1 MVDPTFLVIG
11 AAIFF
16 IVLILILRSGAKEE
30 PLKPTLS
37 KKDKQK
43 QNQQLAK
50 QQKPKKGGRSALK
63 KSERSGI
70 ASEWH
75 VVDSAAK
82 DATEVLEFLKG
93 KDPNE
98 LAKQHAGATK
108 QAAKRKGKKPKEEV
122 QSSEDSATDD
132 GSLEGFEQVKKKA
145 PADKKKKKKEKKQE
159 EVKDAVPKPYF
170 RPLNPDGTPIK
181 EEKPK
186 KGERKPRVDG
196 ERREPRIPRE
206 GGDAEGQGERKAR
219 PEGERRERKPRPE
232 GEQREPRERREGE
245 EERKPRPP
253 KEPREVRKPI
263 TSPPNV
269 KYEEADLN
277 DILNLITQDYKP
289 KAPRDSSRT
298 STRASS
304 IFSKIERTILVQI
317 LAKLEA
323 RDLVALSKVN
333 HHLMFAARK
342 DSLWKDLL
350 FRDFGV
356 RDSTRHKTPRVGY
369 IVEYKKKHNKGG
381 KKDEAA
387 VPQGEEKDAKAKN
400 QKKAQGP
407 KEAAKE

>member
-11 AAIFF
+11 AATFF

-43 QNQQLAK
+43 QKQQLAK
-50 QQKPKKGGRSALK
+50 QQKPKKGVRGALK
-63 KSERSGI
+63 KNERSGI
-70 ASEWH
+70 ASEWQ
-75 VVDSAAK
+75 VVDSASK

-98 LAKQHAGATK
+98 LAKQQAGGTK
-108 QAAKRKGKKPKEEV
+108 QGAKKKGKKAKEEV

-159 EVKDAVPKPYF
+159 EVKEAVPKPYF
-170 RPLNPDGTPIK
+170 RLLNPDGTPIK
-181 EEKPK
+181 DEKPK
-186 KGERKPRVDG
+186 KGERKGRGDG

-206 GGDAEGQGERKAR
+206 GGDAEGQGERKGR
-219 PEGERRERKPRPE
+219 PEGEKRERRPRPE
-232 GEQREPRERREGE
+232 GEQREPRERKDGE
-245 EERKPRPP
+245 EERKPREPRPP
-253 KEPREVRKPI
+253 KEPREVRRPI

-277 DILNLITQDYKP
+277 DILNSITQDYKP
-289 KAPRDSSRT
+289 KT
-298 STRASS
+298 SRASS
-304 IFSKIERTILVQI
+304 IFSKIERTILVKI
-317 LAKLEA
+317 LSKLEA
-323 RDLVALSKVN
+323 RDLVALSRVN
-333 HHLMFAARK
+333 HHLMILARK

-356 RDSTRHKTPRVGY
+356 KDFVKYKTPRAAY
-369 IVEYKKKHNKGG
+369 KVEHKKKYNKGG
-381 KKDEAA
+381 KKDETA

-400 QKKAQGP
+400 QKKAQGS
-407 KEAAKE
+407 KEEVAQE

>member
-43 QNQQLAK
+43 QKQQLAK
-50 QQKPKKGGRSALK
+50 QQKPKKGRSALK

-70 ASEWH
+70 ASEWQ

-98 LAKQHAGATK
+98 LAKQQAGPTK
-108 QAAKRKGKKPKEEV
+108 QAAKRKGKKAKEEV

-159 EVKDAVPKPYF
+159 EVKDIAPKPYF

-196 ERREPRIPRE
+196 HRPRIPRE
-206 GGDAEGQGERKAR
+206 GGDAEGQGERKPR

-232 GEQREPRERREGE
+232 GEQREGE
-245 EERKPRPP
+245 EERKPREPRPP
-253 KEPREVRKPI
+253 KEPREVRRPI

-277 DILNLITQDYKP
+277 DILNSITEDYKSKP
-289 KAPRDSSRT
+289 KPPREPRESRT
-298 STRASS
+298 SARASS
-304 IFSKIERTILVQI
+304 LFSKIQRNVLIQL
-317 LAKLEA
+317 LGKLEA
-323 RDLVALSKVN
+323 RDLVALSGVN
-333 HHLMFAARK
+333 HHLLFAARK
-342 DSLWKDLL
+342 DSLWKELL

-356 RDSTRHKTPRVGY
+356 KDLRQTKSFRVAY

-400 QKKAQGP
+400 QKKAQGS